1 MGQIDMMNPIDM
13 EAKIIDMREKIKYMD
28 KKIK

>member
-28 KKIK
+28 KKMK

>member
-13 EAKIIDMREKIKYMD
+13 EAKIIDMREKIKLLD
-28 KKIK
+28 KKMK